1 MSKRALERDSAWA
14 LILAIPRPTQM
25 TLRKSHHFL
34 GPQRDWGEL
43 ARMALQL
50 GSDKSAQ
57 GLVENGNGQGE
68 GASGIFHSPQ
78 LGQVSFYLSTVLH
91 TGIS

>member
-1 MSKRALERDSAWA
+1 
-14 LILAIPRPTQM
+14 
-25 TLRKSHHFL
+25 
-34 GPQRDWGEL
+34 
-43 ARMALQL
+43 MALQL